1 LEFYKLDYQLKSL
14 KHVYDYKKKVE
25 KERKETL
32 YKTTLPRIVGTINA
46 SKRWVF
52 ENQPLCIPNYYYP
65 KGDKVN

>member
-1 LEFYKLDYQLKSL
+1 MFMNFFLKS
-14 KHVYDYKKKVE
+14 KKK
-25 KERKETL
+25 KRKETL

-52 ENQPLCIPNYYYP
+52 ENQALCIPSYYYP